1 MDNGI
6 VHQGGGPHIAGTRIT
21 VYDVVHYLEAGRQ
34 PQAIA
39 TILRLT
45 LDQVLTA
52 IKYIEEHKAE
62 VMAVHQ
68 RIEERIARGNP
79 PEVEAK
85 LKATRAKMQAW
96 RQERQQ
102 AKSQEAN
109 PRLYSLSE

>member
-6 VHQGGGPHIAGTRIT
+6 VYQGGGPHIAGTRIT
-21 VYDVVHYLEAGRQ
+21 VYDIVHYLEAGRQ
-34 PQAIA
+34 PQEIA
-39 TILRLT
+39 TILGLT
-45 LDQVLTA
+45 PEQVATA
-52 IKYIEEHKAE
+52 IQYIEEHKAE

-96 RQERQQ
+96 LKERQQ
-102 AKSQEAN
+102 AKSKEAHGGGN
-109 PRLYSLSE
+109 SGGR